1 MKKRN
6 YVLNGKTYKI
16 PVSTDEK
23 IYITING
30 FPENAHKPFEIF
42 LNSHSTSRTAEL
54 NALTLTLSALARRDD
69 IEFIIEDFKKIGS
82 ANGVWWNPGRATKGI
97 YVRSTPHAIALA
109 LEMYLAD
116 TAVEDSAGSSS
127 ESDSPAIIVP
137 EALLSTPRGAICPKC
152 DQPTLTK
159 RGGCEICENPDCTYV
174 GSCG

>member
-16 PVSTDEK
+16 PVSAEEK
-23 IYITING
+23 IYVTING

-82 ANGVWWNPGRATKGI
+82 ADGVWWNPGRTNKGI

-116 TAVEDSAGSSS
+116 TDVDDTMVETSEPDTTGSA
-127 ESDSPAIIVP
+127 IP
-137 EALLSTPRGAICPKC
+137 EALLNTPKGAICPKC

-159 RGGCEICENPDCTYV
+159 RGGCEICENPECTYV